1 MIVTGIAAVT
11 KSRSKVFLDGEFA
24 FVLYKGELRRFHLR
38 EGEEIS
44 PKAYEEIMQEVLPKR
59 AKLRAMNLLT
69 KKDYTTAKLREKLK
83 EGGYPESIIQD
94 ALDYVA
100 SFHYVDDLRY
110 AMDFIECHR
119 ENKTRRRIEQDLSTR
134 GIDRGVIEQAFAAW
148 EQDGNAIDEAEMIR
162 QLFRKRGFDA
172 ENASLSERRKEYAF
186 LLRKGFSAER
196 AGAAVFGGITEE
208 FS

>member
-1 MIVTGIAAVT
+1 MIVTGITAIT

-24 FVLYKGELRRFHLR
+24 FVLYKGELRRFHLQ
-38 EGEEIS
+38 EGSEIS
-44 PKAYEEIMQEVLPKR
+44 QRAYEEIMKEVLPKR

-69 KKDYTTAKLREKLK
+69 KKDYTTAKLREKLV
-83 EGGYPESIIQD
+83 EGGYPEVIIQE

-110 AMDFIECHR
+110 AMDYIECHR
-119 ENKTRRRIEQDLSTR
+119 ENKTRRRIEQDLSAR
-134 GIDRGVIEQAFAAW
+134 GIDRGVIAQAFSEWEQA
-148 EQDGNAIDEAEMIR
+148 GNAQDEAQMIR
-162 QLFRKRGFDA
+162 ELFRKRGFDPD
-172 ENASLSERRKEYAF
+172 NASLSERRKEYAF

-196 AGAAVFGGITEE
+196 VGAAVFGGLAEE